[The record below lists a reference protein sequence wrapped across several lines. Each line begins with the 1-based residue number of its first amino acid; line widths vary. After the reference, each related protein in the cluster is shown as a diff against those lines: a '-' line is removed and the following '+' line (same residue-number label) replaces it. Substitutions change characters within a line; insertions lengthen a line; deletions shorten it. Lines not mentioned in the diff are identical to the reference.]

1 MPGRNPIRR
10 TTRLP
15 RLLDRVVQQRR
26 AAAPEP
32 EVAEVAAGEP
42 DEGRRLEALAD
53 RVAHLEALVEGL
65 QDSIHRDAVR
75 RDRILEEIKETTEP
89 ATMMR
94 SLERHSREQAL

>member
-26 AAAPEP
+26 AVAPEP
-32 EVAEVAAGEP
+32 ETAAEEP
-42 DEGRRLEALAD
+42 DEGRRLDALQD

-94 SLERHSREQAL
+94 SLERHSRERAL

>member
-1 MPGRNPIRR
+1 MPSRNPIRR

-26 AAAPEP
+26 AVAAEP
-32 EVAEVAAGEP
+32 EVAADEP